1 MQAGLDTGPDASE
14 LWDRLTAA
22 PPGRTPERVV
32 REPSWVRYVSIWH
45 LEVTG
50 SLWFASARRLKEAL
64 ISRLTDTGIYS
75 QRLRQ
80 DPSWRWVTSFWQTAR
95 GESAESAS
103 GLGRFWAPTV
113 AKGAGFWPTRRWR
126 AQSCL

>member
-32 REPSWVRYVSIWH
+32 REPSRVRYVSIWH

-50 SLWFASARRLKEAL
+50 SLWFASAPRLEEAL

-80 DPSWRWVTSFWQTAR
+80 DPSWRWVTS
-95 GESAESAS
+95 S
-103 GLGRFWAPTV
+103 
-113 AKGAGFWPTRRWR
+113 
-126 AQSCL
+126 